1 MFVPFKIN
9 LKFIS
14 FFVIILFTFSVK
26 AQIIFREL
34 PGYQINPEEN
44 AFYDVGNTRNIFS
57 LNGAWKVYKERDE
70 DNKTTVTVPSVFE
83 GNADLIFEKSFSLSP
98 QQLDHRQVRLMFL
111 GFNYSGEISVNN
123 KIIYTHT
130 GGEFPF
136 YIDLPHDILKSRSEN
151 ILLVKLHYK
160 LDSEN
165 SIPVEQRF
173 LFPKNFGG
181 LFRDVY
187 LQTRPD
193 ISITDLVVSKIFD
206 TNSNKL
212 NLTVKAKIS
221 NLNFKTAQDTLVAE
235 NSYFLKIKIVSPD
248 GTLISVIPD
257 TPFDI
262 AQNKVITVS
271 RNVGINS
278 PVKWSPE
285 NPAYYTLNIELWQ
298 EENLIDQAK
307 QDIAVY
313 SLSAGKELT
322 LNNTPF
328 KINGVTYIPSNNEFG
343 PLSSYSSMESDIKM
357 IKELGFNTVRF
368 AKSVPHPYYLYLCQ
382 KYGLLA
388 FIEIPLNSIPESIVK
403 NQNFVSRSINYL
415 SNFIEA
421 YNKYSFAAIGLGGSY
436 SGNSEFQSAYLEN
449 ISSFVKEKTNA
460 LVYASFHDFR
470 ISAINGI
477 DLYGIELLNKSIKE
491 KKSDL
496 ILLQEKLGAGKV
508 FISEATYFVNSGRS
522 DGYVNKGTFEAQAKY
537 FEDLLEYSNDNPLSG
552 YFINSMFDYR
562 GEYASMVAGYNED
575 NIYTLGLSDKERN
588 TDRLSYKV
596 VYAKLHNTEKVTV
609 PIGSKKDTTPM
620 VFILFGLLLAVL
632 VGVLVN
638 SGKKFREDAS
648 RALLRPYN
656 FFADVRDQRIMSGP
670 HTVILMF
677 VIAAVIALISS
688 NYFTYLRSEVFIEK
702 LLLSF
707 GSHTMLT
714 KLSYFAWHPVASLI
728 WLTLFYTIFMMV
740 VSLLIKAASFF
751 VKNRVFYSS
760 VFFTVIWSF
769 LPLILL
775 IPVGIVLFRILN
787 AEVAN
792 AYIYYGFIIFKLWIF
807 YRLMKGIYVIF
818 DVNPGSVYFYSIIIL
833 LFTCGG
839 VLLYYQ
845 LNHSVI
851 EYILLTLKQFNNG
864 I

>member
-9 LKFIS
+9 LKFIL
-14 FFVIILFTFSVK
+14 FFVIILSSISVK
-26 AQIIFREL
+26 AQIIFRDL
-34 PGYQINPEEN
+34 PGYKINS
-44 AFYDVGNTRNIFS
+44 ADTTFFDVSNTRNIFS
-57 LNGAWKVYKERDE
+57 LNGAWKVYKESDE
-70 DNKTTVTVPSVFE
+70 DKKTTVTVPSVFE
-83 GNADLIFEKSFSLSP
+83 GNANLVFEKSFSLSP
-98 QQLDHRQVRLMFL
+98 LQLNHHQIRLVFL
-111 GFNYSGEISVNN
+111 GLNYSGEISVND

-136 YIDLPHDILKSRSEN
+136 YIDLPHDILKSGSEN
-151 ILLVKLHYK
+151 VLSVKLHYK
-160 LDSEN
+160 PDAEN

-181 LFRDVY
+181 LFRDIY
-187 LQTRPD
+187 LQIRPD
-193 ISITDLVVSKIFD
+193 ISITDLTVSKNYD
-206 TNSNKL
+206 ANSNKL
-212 NLTVKAKIS
+212 NLVVRAKVL
-221 NLNFKTAQDTLVAE
+221 NLFFKTAQDTIDIE
-235 NSYFLKIKIVSPD
+235 NSYYLKMKIVSPE
-248 GTLISVIPD
+248 GNILPGIPD
-257 TPFDI
+257 AHFDI
-262 AQNKVITVS
+262 AQNKEFNIS
-271 RNVGINS
+271 QNVEINS
-278 PVKWSPE
+278 PAKWSPE
-285 NPAYYTLNIELWQ
+285 NPGFYSLNVELWQ
-298 EENLIDQAK
+298 NANLIDQTK

-313 SLSAGKELT
+313 SLNAGKGLT
-322 LNNTPF
+322 LNNIPF
-328 KINGVTYIPSNNEFG
+328 KLNGVIYIPSNGEFG
-343 PLSSYSSMESDIKM
+343 PLSSYSSMEYDIKM

-368 AKSVPHPYYLYLCQ
+368 SKSVPHPYYLYLCQ

-388 FIEIPLNSIPESIVK
+388 FIEVPLNSIPESILK
-403 NQNFVSRSINYL
+403 NQNFVSRSKNYL
-415 SNFIEA
+415 SNFIKA

-491 KKSDL
+491 NKSEF
-496 ILLQEKLGAGKV
+496 ISLQEKLGTGKV
-508 FISEATYFVNSGRS
+508 FISEATYLVNSGSS

-562 GEYASMVAGYNED
+562 GEYASIVAGYNEN
-575 NIYTLGLSDKERN
+575 NIYTLGLSDEQKS

-609 PIGSKKDTTPM
+609 PIGSKKDSTPM
-620 VFILFGLLLAVL
+620 VFILFGLLLAVV

-638 SGKKFREDAS
+638 SGKKFREDSS

-670 HTVILMF
+670 HSVVLMF
-677 VIAAVIALISS
+677 VIAAIIALISS
-688 NYFTYLRSEVFIEK
+688 NYFTYLRTDVFIEK

-714 KLSYFAWHPVASLI
+714 KLNYFAWHPVASLI
-728 WLTLFYTIFMMV
+728 WLTLFYTIFIMV
-740 VSLLIKAASFF
+740 LSFIIKAASFF

-760 VFFTVIWSF
+760 VYFTVVWSF
-769 LPLILL
+769 LPMIIL
-775 IPVGIVLFRILN
+775 IPVGIVLFRILS
-787 AEVAN
+787 ADIAN
-792 AYIYYGFIIFKLWIF
+792 TYIYYGFIVFKLWVF

-818 DVNPGSVYFYSIIIL
+818 DVNPGSVYFYSIIII
-833 LFTCGG
+833 LFISGG

-845 LNHSVI
+845 LNHSVF
-851 EYILLTLKQFNNG
+851 EYILLTLKEFNIG